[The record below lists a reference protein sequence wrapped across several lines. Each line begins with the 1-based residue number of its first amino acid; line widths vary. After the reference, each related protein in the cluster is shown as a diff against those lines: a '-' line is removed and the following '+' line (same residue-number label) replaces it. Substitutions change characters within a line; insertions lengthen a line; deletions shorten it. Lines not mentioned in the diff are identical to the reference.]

1 MSGIGPAPPE
11 GRIRV
16 ERRGALMLI
25 GIDRPAKLNGFT
37 PQMLDQLS
45 RAYQRFE
52 DDADAR
58 VAVLHAFGPH
68 FSAGLQLD
76 LFEERLRSGRLLST
90 EGLVDPFQLRPP
102 FRTKPCVA
110 AMQGVCFTLACEL
123 MLAADIVVAASDCR
137 FAQLEVKRG
146 VMANHGATLR
156 LVERAGWG
164 DAMLYLLTGD
174 EFGTEAAYRM
184 RLVQEVVEPGRQLER
199 AIEIAERISAEAP
212 LAVAATLANAR
223 TMTREGHLAAV
234 AELGP
239 VQARLLKTED
249 AAEGVRS
256 FRERRVAAFK
266 GR

>member
-1 MSGIGPAPPE
+1 MSEVEPPPPE

-16 ERRGALMLI
+16 ERLGGLMLI
-25 GIDRPAKLNGFT
+25 GVDRPAKLNGFT
-37 PQMLDQLS
+37 PQMFDELS
-45 RAYQRFE
+45 LAYQRFE
-52 DDADAR
+52 DEGDAR
-58 VAVLHAFGPH
+58 VAVLHAFGKH

-76 LFEERLRSGRLLST
+76 LFEQRLLSGRPLST

-110 AMQGVCFTLACEL
+110 AMQGICFTVACEL

-146 VMANHGATLR
+146 IMANHGATLR
-156 LVERAGWG
+156 MVERAGWG

-174 EFGTEAAYRM
+174 EFGAEVARRM
-184 RLVQEVVEPGRQLER
+184 RLVQEIVEPGQQLQR
-199 AIEIAERISAEAP
+199 AIEIAERIAAQAP
-212 LAVAATLANAR
+212 LAVAATIASAR
-223 TMTREGHLAAV
+223 TMIRDGHPKAA

-239 VQARLLKTED
+239 VQAALLKTED
-249 AAEGVRS
+249 AAEGVQS
-256 FRERRVAAFK
+256 FRERRAAVFR

>member
-1 MSGIGPAPPE
+1 MSKVGPPPPE

-16 ERRGALMLI
+16 ERCGELTLI

-37 PQMLDQLS
+37 PRMLDQLS
-45 RAYQRFE
+45 QAYHRFE
-52 DDADAR
+52 DDPSAR

-76 LFEERLRSGRLLST
+76 LFEERLRSGRPLST

-110 AMQGVCFTLACEL
+110 AMQGICFTLACEL
-123 MLAADIVVAASDCR
+123 MFAADIVVAASDCR

-146 VMANHGATLR
+146 IMANHGATLR
-156 LVERAGWG
+156 MVERAGWG

-174 EFGTEAAYRM
+174 EFGAEAAFRM

-199 AIEIAERISAEAP
+199 AIEIAERISAQAP

-223 TMTREGHLAAV
+223 TMIREGHPAAA

-239 VQARLLKTED
+239 VQARLMKTED
-249 AAEGVRS
+249 AAEGVQS
-256 FRERRVAAFK
+256 FRERRAAAFR